1 MSLEKPLLDE
11 ERGGAEKIKKLTP
24 EQLDVFI
31 HSKGIYN
38 GLQVF
43 AVLRRYG
50 DKAEF
55 QKHFE
60 DWIENFS
67 AEFHIATVAAFS
79 SNPKLLNDFGRN
91 TPTVADS
98 VEKMLAT
105 VKNLEQELSE
115 SSNDLDPSELK
126 SSLEHLLC
134 SEPDLLIAYLRSL
147 DQRPADHEKVLAD
160 IASRFGKHLS
170 NQKPE
175 RN

>member
-67 AEFHIATVAAFS
+67 AEFHIAAVVAFS

-91 TPTVADS
+91 TPIVADR
-98 VEKMLAT
+98 
-105 VKNLEQELSE
+105 VKKLFGAFAVFRAGSFDRVLKVFRSKTSGSRE
-115 SSNDLDPSELK
+115 SFS
-126 SSLEHLLC
+126 
-134 SEPDLLIAYLRSL
+134 
-147 DQRPADHEKVLAD
+147 
-160 IASRFGKHLS
+160 
-170 NQKPE
+170 
-175 RN
+175 